1 MQFFVTPFSRAYWRT
16 AARELKSTRMLS
28 LAALVIA
35 LRVALK
41 SVVIPV
47 GESLYISVAFLPNAL
62 GSMVYGPVV
71 ALIGGAASDVLG
83 ALLFPK
89 GPFFPPFT
97 LVEMLGSLL
106 FALFLYRAPLRFWRI
121 ALSKLSVNLFCNIL
135 LTPLFLAWMYG
146 RAVVLTSLPR
156 IAKNV
161 LLFPWRR
168 CCSRCSSAR
177 CSPCSGGFPLRRAGR
192 RPSSCPPASIF
203 CSPRCS
209 CCPPRRFWRIIGAL
223 PHRGQMYPS
232 PGSPHPPRR
241 SGIPLPG
248 SFHPPGFR

>member
-161 LLFPWRR
+161 LLFPLEALLLTLFLGAMLPVLRR
-168 CCSRCSSAR
+168 LSLTPNGQTAVKLSAR
-177 CSPCSGGFPLRRAGR
+177 QYLLLAALFVLSAAAVLAYYW
-192 RPSSCPPASIF
+192 
-203 CSPRCS
+203 
-209 CCPPRRFWRIIGAL
+209 RFAA
-223 PHRGQMYPS
+223 
-232 PGSPHPPRR
+232 
-241 SGIPLPG
+241 
-248 SFHPPGFR
+248 

>member
-1 MQFFVTPFSRAYWRT
+1 MRFFVTPFSRAYWRT
-16 AARELKSTRMLS
+16 AAAELRSTRMLS

-71 ALIGGAASDVLG
+71 ALIGGAASDVMG

-106 FALFLYRAPLRFWRI
+106 FALFLYRAPLKFWRI

-146 RAVVLTSLPR
+146 RAVVFTSLPR

-161 LLFPWRR
+161 LLFPLEALLLTLFLGAMLPVLRR
-168 CCSRCSSAR
+168 LSLTPSGQTAVKLSAR
-177 CSPCSGGFPLRRAGR
+177 QYLLLAALFVLSAAAVLAYYW
-192 RPSSCPPASIF
+192 
-203 CSPRCS
+203 
-209 CCPPRRFWRIIGAL
+209 RFAA
-223 PHRGQMYPS
+223 
-232 PGSPHPPRR
+232 
-241 SGIPLPG
+241 
-248 SFHPPGFR
+248 